1 MSDES
6 LALAALAQRPPELD
20 AVAVAGVVRAQF
32 GLRGELTPL
41 ISERDLN
48 FELRSEDGGKCV
60 VKVTSILEAPETTEF
75 HTALLRHLQAT
86 DGIRT
91 PRVLLALDGQP
102 LVEIAGADGL
112 HKLRVVTWVQG
123 EQLES
128 LELDVAL
135 ARRFGTA
142 LADLDLALRG
152 LSHPGDRP
160 VLLWDL
166 QRVPELRELIDHIG
180 DASIRAAVTTAIDDF
195 DRHVVP
201 ACPDLR
207 TQVIHGDANPENVLV
222 SDEGFGFIDFS
233 DSIRAPLIVDV
244 AIAASYLR
252 SLGGDPLE
260 FIAPFVAGYQ
270 RRQPLEAAEIAL
282 LFDLVRARLATTITL
297 LYWRQAACSES
308 DAYRQKSLHL
318 ESDAA
323 RFLTALDTLG
333 RQDFTYKINDLSF
346 SRA

>member
-1 MSDES
+1 MSDTS
-6 LALAALAQRPPELD
+6 LALAALAQRPPQL
-20 AVAVAGVVRAQF
+20 AAASALGVVRAQF
-32 GLRGELTPL
+32 GLRGELRPL
-41 ISERDLN
+41 VSERDLN
-48 FELRSEDGGKCV
+48 FELRSADGGKCV
-60 VKVTSILEAPETTEF
+60 VKVTSILEAPETTDF
-75 HTALLRHLQAT
+75 HTALLRHLRSA

-91 PRVLLALDGQP
+91 PRVLPALDGQP
-102 LVEIAGADGL
+102 LVEIAGRDGL

-128 LELDVAL
+128 LELDAVL
-135 ARRFGTA
+135 ARRFGAA

-166 QRVPELRELIDHIG
+166 QRVSELREVTVHIG
-180 DASIRAAVTTAIDDF
+180 DASIRAAVMRAIDDF
-195 DRHVVP
+195 DTTVAP
-201 ACPDLR
+201 AFPGLR
-207 TQVIHGDANPENVLV
+207 SQVIHGDANPENVLV

-233 DSIRAPLIVDV
+233 DSMRAPLIIDV

-252 SLGGDPLE
+252 TVAGDPLE

-270 RRQPLEAAEIAL
+270 SRLPLETTEISL

-297 LYWRQAACSES
+297 LYWRRSARRES
-308 DAYRQKSLHL
+308 DSYRQKSLHL

-323 RFLTALDTLG
+323 QFLAALDTLG
-333 RQDFTYKINDLSF
+333 RHKFRNRINNLCVL
-346 SRA
+346 